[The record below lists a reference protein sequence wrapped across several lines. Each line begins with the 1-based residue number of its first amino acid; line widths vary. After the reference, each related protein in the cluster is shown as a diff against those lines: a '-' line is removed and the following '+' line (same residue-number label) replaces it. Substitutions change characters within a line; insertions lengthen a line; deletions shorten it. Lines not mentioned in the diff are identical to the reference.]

1 MATCGMKLAAWKT
14 ARSIGLGLIL
24 ASVPPAAL
32 AAPADGGTAG
42 AAQEHEQENG
52 EASDAEE
59 SHEHHANVLSLFLGH
74 TSERVDGSE
83 ETEQGFTFGLE
94 YTRRITPRFSLGGV
108 VERAGGDIRGT
119 LLVAQAFYRIV
130 GELRLVAGPGVEFR
144 DAHSEEPEHHDG
156 LTADPGFPTR
166 EHDTTVFL
174 IRVGAVYEFEFGR
187 WIVAPTVAI
196 DFIGRDEAF
205 VLGATIGYAF

>member
-42 AAQEHEQENG
+42 AAQEHEQGNG

-83 ETEQGFTFGLE
+83 ETEQG
-94 YTRRITPRFSLGGV
+94 
-108 VERAGGDIRGT
+108 
-119 LLVAQAFYRIV
+119 FYRIV